1 MTRLLVTGGT
11 GFVGGRV
18 LARAGPTWEATG
30 TYHVAPPPARPWAW
44 QRLEL
49 RDAAGL
55 DACLAAARPDVV
67 IHAAYDKGAPE
78 AVIAGGTTDLV
89 AAATRVGARVLLV
102 STDLV
107 FDGRQGNYREDAP
120 PAPLAAYG
128 AAKVVAERAVL
139 AAGGLVVRTSLVYRV
154 RPPDPANQGL
164 LTAPLARGETPCLFT
179 DEYRTPIHDDDL
191 ADALLELA
199 AWPPEAWAALP
210 AGGILHVAGPERLD
224 RYTFALRLAPHL
236 GVDPAR
242 LRAGTLA
249 ASGLVRAADSSLDAS
264 RARALLRRPP
274 RPLDVVLGEV

>member
-11 GFVGGRV
+11 GFVGGR
-18 LARAGPTWEATG
+18 LLERAGPTWEATG
-30 TYHVAPPPARPWAW
+30 TYHLAAPPARPWAW

-49 RDAAGL
+49 RDAAVV
-55 DACLAAARPDVV
+55 DACLAAARPEVV
-67 IHAAYDKGAPE
+67 IHAAYDKRAPE
-78 AVIAGGTTDLV
+78 AVIAGGTSHVV
-89 AAATRVGARVLLV
+89 AAARRVGARVLLV

-107 FDGRQGNYREDAP
+107 FDGRQGYYREEDP
-120 PAPLAAYG
+120 PAPLEAYG
-128 AAKVVAERAVL
+128 AAKVAAEQTVL
-139 AAGGLVVRTSLVYRV
+139 AAGGLVVRTALVYSL

-164 LTAPLARGETPCLFT
+164 LIAPLARGETPCLFT
-179 DEYRTPIHDDDL
+179 DEYRTPIHVDDL
-191 ADALLELA
+191 AEALLELA

-249 ASGLVRAADSSLDAS
+249 ASGLVRAADTSLDTS
-264 RARALLRRPP
+264 RAHALLRTPLRA
-274 RPLDVVLGEV
+274 LDVVLAR